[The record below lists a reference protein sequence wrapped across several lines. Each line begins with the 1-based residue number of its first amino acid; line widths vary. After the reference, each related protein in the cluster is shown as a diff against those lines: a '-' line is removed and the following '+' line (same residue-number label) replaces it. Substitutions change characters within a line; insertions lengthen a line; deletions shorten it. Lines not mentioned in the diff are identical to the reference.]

1 MSLNDFIAGT
11 YCTYNQNVSYTNM
24 ENKSGEGYFLY
35 PINSQSNVSLKSVKD
50 FMLGLIRIS
59 CGHLVLNIGP
69 MPTQMYFLYSYDYS
83 SHFFIT
89 GNMRHKTLVYK
100 TDFVIAVMETIRDF

>member
-1 MSLNDFIAGT
+1 MSLNDCIAGT

-50 FMLGLIRIS
+50 FMLGLMRIS
-59 CGHLVLNIGP
+59 FGVEYRTYAN
-69 MPTQMYFLYSYDYS
+69 TDV
-83 SHFFIT
+83 FFVFI
-89 GNMRHKTLVYK
+89 
-100 TDFVIAVMETIRDF
+100 